1 MITFEEAETT
11 HSPIV
16 RISVI
21 GVGGA
26 GGNSVTMLLGAE
38 LEHVECLAMNTDLQA
53 LQHVKAHH
61 KLQIGIKSAKGLGAG
76 ANPDVGKRA
85 AEEDLSEILERV
97 QESDIVFLTGGL
109 GGGTGSGAL
118 PVIARALRERDMLTI
133 AVVTKPFSFEG
144 KRRMAVANE
153 AEALLKKEVDTL
165 IVVPNQK
172 LLAITQEKLS
182 LVQAFGKVNEIICNF
197 VKGIADIITRPGH
210 INVDF
215 ADVKAIMKGMGPAV
229 MGTGRAQ
236 GVDRAYQAALM
247 AVESPLLDAMSIRGA
262 RAVLVN
268 IAGSSNLGLQEM
280 SEAIALITDE
290 VHEDAKI
297 IVGSVIDD
305 SLGEEVQVTVIATG
319 CIDTAQIAAQQ
330 THVLQTQV
338 SQAQASQVQ
347 TVQMQAPAVQTASV
361 IQEASV
367 VVSKVQIA
375 PEEPAVQAVAITP
388 APVTETVE
396 VAQEKP
402 QSFDKPSFE
411 ELLLS
416 EHQPLLESKAEQDE
430 LEVPALLRKLV
441 QEKQQLQQK
450 E

>member
-1 MITFEEAETT
+1 MITFEEAEKT
-11 HSPIV
+11 HSPVV
-16 RISVI
+16 RISVL

-26 GGNSVTMLLGAE
+26 GGNSVTTLVDAE
-38 LEHVECLAMNTDLQA
+38 LEYVECLAINTDVQA
-53 LQHVKAHH
+53 LQQTRAHH
-61 KLQIGIKSAKGLGAG
+61 KLQIGVKSAKGLGAG

-85 AEEDLSEILERV
+85 AEEDLADILEHV
-97 QESDIVFLTGGL
+97 KESDIVFLTGGL

-118 PVIARALRERDMLTI
+118 PVIARALHERDMLTI
-133 AVVTKPFSFEG
+133 AVVTKPFAFEG
-144 KRRMAVANE
+144 KRRMAVAHE
-153 AEALLKKEVDTL
+153 AELLLKKEVDTL

-172 LLAITQEKLS
+172 LLSVSQEKLS
-182 LVQAFGKVNEIICNF
+182 LVQAFGKVNDIICNF

-229 MGTGRAQ
+229 MGTGKAQ

-262 RAVLVN
+262 RGVLVN

-305 SLGEEVQVTVIATG
+305 SLGDEVRVTVIATG
-319 CIDTAQIAAQQ
+319 CVDT
-330 THVLQTQV
+330 
-338 SQAQASQVQ
+338 
-347 TVQMQAPAVQTASV
+347 TVQAVEAKSAVTVAPVVEAPAPAV
-361 IQEASV
+361 V
-367 VVSKVQIA
+367 V
-375 PEEPAVQAVAITP
+375 TP
-388 APVTETVE
+388 APVTAPIESV
-396 VAQEKP
+396 QPEKVLKECSIIECSLAEHALAESSTAEP
-402 QSFDKPSFE
+402 VKKEQSFQD
-411 ELLLS
+411 LLLS
-416 EHQPLLESKAEQDE
+416 EHQSILENKAEQDE

-441 QEKQQLQQK
+441 QEKQLQQK

>member
-1 MITFEEAETT
+1 MITFEEAEKT
-11 HSPIV
+11 HSPVV
-16 RISVI
+16 RISVL

-26 GGNSVTMLLGAE
+26 GGNSVTTLGDAE
-38 LEHVECLAMNTDLQA
+38 LEHVECIAINTDMQA
-53 LQHVKAHH
+53 LQQARAHQ
-61 KLQIGIKSAKGLGAG
+61 KLQIGVKSAKGLGAG

-85 AEEDLSEILERV
+85 AEEDLAEILEQV
-97 QESDIVFLTGGL
+97 KDSDIVFLTGGL

-133 AVVTKPFSFEG
+133 AVVTKPFAFEG
-144 KRRMAVANE
+144 KRRMAVAQE
-153 AEALLKKEVDTL
+153 AELLLKKEVDTL

-172 LLAITQEKLS
+172 LLSVSQERLS
-182 LVQAFGKVNEIICNF
+182 LVQAFGKVNDIICNF

-229 MGTGRAQ
+229 MGTGKAQ
-236 GVDRAYQAALM
+236 GADRAYQAALM

-262 RAVLVN
+262 RGVLVN

-305 SLGEEVQVTVIATG
+305 SLGDEVRVTVIATG
-319 CIDTAQIAAQQ
+319 CVDTAAQVVE
-330 THVLQTQV
+330 TKPAVTVAPVVLETP
-338 SQAQASQVQ
+338 
-347 TVQMQAPAVQTASV
+347 APAV
-361 IQEASV
+361 V
-367 VVSKVQIA
+367 V
-375 PEEPAVQAVAITP
+375 TP
-388 APVTETVE
+388 APVTAPIEAVRKECSIIECSLDEHSRVE
-396 VAQEKP
+396 DSPAEPAKKE
-402 QSFDKPSFE
+402 QSFQD
-411 ELLLS
+411 LLLS
-416 EHQPLLESKAEQDE
+416 EHQSILENKAEQDE

-441 QEKQQLQQK
+441 QEKQLQQK